1 MTYSIDAAI
10 FGVMK
15 KLTAAEEE
23 IMQVI
28 WEKEKCLLSDII
40 EHLGKQDA
48 PTSTIS
54 SIVRIL
60 VKKGFVDYKAYGRTY
75 EYYPVVDKKVYTENS
90 LKTFVDSY
98 FDGSMKN
105 LVSFLIEE
113 KDLKTKELNELLD
126 HYKKEEEWKSF
137 NISWTAL

>member
-1 MTYSIDAAI
+1 
-10 FGVMK
+10 MK

-126 HYKKEEEWKSF
+126 HYKKEEE
-137 NISWTAL
+137 

>member
-126 HYKKEEEWKSF
+126 HYKKEEE
-137 NISWTAL
+137 

>member
-1 MTYSIDAAI
+1 M
-10 FGVMK
+10 MK
-15 KLTAAEEE
+15 KLTKSEEE

-40 EHLGKQDA
+40 DHLGAHDT

-75 EYYPVVDKKVYTENS
+75 EYYPLITKRDYSDRS
-90 LKTFVDSY
+90 LKTLVNNY
-98 FDGSMKN
+98 FEGSMKN
-105 LVSFLIEE
+105 LVSYMIEGE
-113 KDLKTKELNELLD
+113 DLEAEELKELLK
-126 HYKKEEEWKSF
+126 HYKKNKK
-137 NISWTAL
+137 